1 MPGGKLFW
9 FPRGGIDRAGGKLED
24 VPEGEGDEGA
34 VEDIAVTRQG
44 WKRRACQRD
53 RVGKGTRKRPRS
65 CEIQNTTLTTRAY
78 MSDGAVCVRRDLC
91 SC

>member
-9 FPRGGIDRAGGKLED
+9 FPRGGIDRAGGELED
-24 VPEGEGDEGA
+24 VPEDEGDEGA

-53 RVGKGTRKRPRS
+53 RVGKGTRKDHAAVRFKIRRS
-65 CEIQNTTLTTRAY
+65 RLVLT
-78 MSDGAVCVRRDLC
+78 
-91 SC
+91 